1 MKRPVGG
8 YRLIGMGIIWTDQKT
23 LFRPD
28 QKTLAVQDQFS
39 LSFDTIKPL
48 KIRHAVGTFD
58 RRL

>member
-23 LFRPD
+23 LFWPD

-39 LSFDTIKPL
+39 PIAGSLKYCIFVGITIK
-48 KIRHAVGTFD
+48 
-58 RRL
+58 